1 MSISRDSIKGAFNL
15 GIQAQQI
22 LRFLEKHAHPKL
34 RESGADPLPG
44 NVVDQIYLWD
54 RERHRVRWSD
64 VFVHEPM
71 MPGEFYA
78 VQTYSMDNGSHVWSS
93 EARNKIMI
101 KYSHV
106 ERVQNFIQKWRAK
119 KAAGRL

>member
-1 MSISRDSIKGAFNL
+1 
-15 GIQAQQI
+15 
-22 LRFLEKHAHPKL
+22 
-34 RESGADPLPG
+34 
-44 NVVDQIYLWD
+44 
-54 RERHRVRWSD
+54 
-64 VFVHEPM
+64 

-93 EARNKIMI
+93 EARNKIMM